1 MERLVMGLA
10 ALAFIALGI
19 FMLARPELCWKL
31 EHFLDTIG
39 GEPPDWY
46 LTVTRLA
53 GVVFLLLG
61 VGILLFL
68 LVEVICGL
76 AF

>member
-19 FMLARPELCWKL
+19 FMLAKPELCWKL

-39 GEPPDWY
+39 GEPSDWY
-46 LTVTRLA
+46 LAVTRLA

>member
-39 GEPPDWY
+39 GEPSDWY

>member
-39 GEPPDWY
+39 GEPSDWY
-46 LTVTRLA
+46 LTVIRLA